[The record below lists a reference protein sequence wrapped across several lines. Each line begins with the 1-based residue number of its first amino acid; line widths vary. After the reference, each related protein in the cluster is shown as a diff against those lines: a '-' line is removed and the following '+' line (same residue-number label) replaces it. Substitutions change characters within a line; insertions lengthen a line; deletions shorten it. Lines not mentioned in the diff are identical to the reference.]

1 MHTILVITHNRNISL
16 TLRHTLEEVG
26 YHTFTASNAGAAIHT
41 LRRERPPFV
50 ILDAADQNALE
61 VLRTIRHDLPDIYI
75 LMIAEEAEDSER
87 IIALELGADDFVVSL
102 NPREIVARVRSGFR
116 RLRLSTHVETV
127 PPSVICYGDLMVDPL
142 RHRVTLGGHAVEL
155 TPTEFNLL
163 LTLMRHP
170 GIVFSRSEL
179 MDKRHNTDYGSL
191 ERTLDSHIRNLR
203 RKIEPDTTSP
213 QFIQT
218 VYGVGYRFGEI

>member
-1 MHTILVITHNRNISL
+1 MHTILVITHNRNLSL

-26 YHTFTASNAGAAIHT
+26 YHTFTPSNTGTAIHT

-61 VLRTIRHDLPDIYI
+61 VLRVIRHDLPDIYV
-75 LMIAEEAEDSER
+75 LMMAEDAEDSER
-87 IIALELGADDFVVSL
+87 IIALEMGADDFVVSL

-116 RLRLSTHVETV
+116 RLRLTTHTNAV
-127 PPSVICYGDLMVDPL
+127 PQSVIRCGDLMVDPL
-142 RHRVTLGGHAVEL
+142 RHRVMLGGHPIEL

-163 LTLMRHP
+163 VTLMRHP
-170 GIVFSRSEL
+170 GVAFSRTEL
-179 MDKRHNTDYGSL
+179 MDKRHNTDYESL

-203 RKIEPDTTSP
+203 RKIEPDTASP